1 MKIQFFQKTTLPL
14 FLGLCLLLI
23 SYSESVAPIY
33 QGPDIQIIG
42 KAFYKDLQYEYDR
55 YSYQIDALSNED
67 SPLSQQDIT
76 PGYQDSDIQ
85 IIGKDLYKDLESE
98 FNRYSYQ
105 MDALENGV
113 PPLILQNLPG
123 DLNKI
128 QSNKHRKSIFFRA
141 LLPMILLANDEIRVE
156 RKQLL
161 IINQQL
167 SAKKLLNAQ
176 QLQIIA
182 TLSKRYKVKPNNTHP
197 EKTIDKLLSRV
208 DIIPEDLAL
217 AQAAN
222 ESAWGTSR
230 FSRLANNLFGQWTF
244 IPGQGIIPEDRPAG
258 ATYEV
263 RKFSTVY
270 DSVRSYLLNLNT
282 HSAYKKLRKLR
293 TASRLNGQSPDGLKL
308 AEGLLRYSTRGED
321 YIKELQAMIRFNQ
334 LGRFTTVKLRPS
346 S

>member
-1 MKIQFFQKTTLPL
+1 MPL
-14 FLGLCLLLI
+14 FLGLCLLLV
-23 SYSESVAPIY
+23 SFSESLAPIY

-42 KAFYKDLQYEYDR
+42 KDFYKDLKSEFNR
-55 YSYQIDALSNED
+55 YSYQIDALNNEG
-67 SPLSQQDIT
+67 SPLSLQNIT
-76 PGYQDSDIQ
+76 PIHQDSDIQ
-85 IIGKDLYKDLESE
+85 IIRKDFYKDLESE

-105 MDALENGV
+105 IDALENGV

-128 QSNKHRKSIFFRA
+128 QSNKHRKSIFFKA

-161 IINQQL
+161 IIAQLL
-167 SAKKLLNAQ
+167 SAKKLLNKQ
-176 QLQIIA
+176 QLQTIA
-182 TLSKRYKVKPNNTHP
+182 TLSKRYKVKFNNSQP
-197 EKTIDKLLSRV
+197 EKTVVKLLNRV

-230 FSRLANNLFGQWTF
+230 FSRVANNLFGQWTF

-263 RKFSTVY
+263 RKFATIY

-282 HSAYKKLRKLR
+282 HSAYKQLRKLR
-293 TASRLNGQSPDGLKL
+293 TGSRLNGQSPNGLKL

-321 YIKELQAMIRFNQ
+321 YVKELQAMIRYNQ
-334 LGRFTTVKLRPS
+334 LGRFTTVKLRARS
-346 S
+346 